1 MDMSSI
7 TALMELLRVK
17 KDQLRRLL
25 ICQAN
30 LNQSQSSFFA
40 NEYLC
45 MEPKLTP
52 TSWEGSLANEFNW
65 LRESGILTNYQ
76 EIETTQFNDVFR
88 MLNDTIR
95 RVELEIQLIEQ
106 QIAALQEAER
116 KRAAKANK

>member
-1 MDMSSI
+1 
-7 TALMELLRVK
+7 MELLRVK